1 MNKMDGAV
9 KEIYH
14 MDELS
19 AKNTWLNQLHPL
31 IKLLVTFL
39 FIMIT
44 VSFSRYQLSRVLL
57 LSVYPIVLFIIGDI
71 SFSDSLRR
79 LRIVLPLVCLAGIVN
94 PFFDRQPIA
103 SIRGFVITAGMLS
116 MITLILKGVLCVL
129 SSYLLIASTSIESIC
144 YALRL
149 LHIPAILVTQI
160 LLTYRYIS
168 LLLTEAGKMM
178 DAYSLR
184 APGQR
189 GIHIK
194 AWGSLVGG
202 LLLRSMDR
210 ASALYESMV
219 MRGYTGEFYYGQKK
233 RFRTQDIIYLL
244 LWTAVF
250 AAIKHC

>member
-19 AKNTWLNQLHPL
+19 AQNTWLNQLHPL

-44 VSFSRYQLSRVLL
+44 VSCSRYQLSRVLL
-57 LSVYPIVLFIIGDI
+57 LSVYPVVLFIIGDI
-71 SFSDSLRR
+71 SFADSLRR

-219 MRGYTGEFYYGQKK
+219 MRGYAGEFYYGQKK
-233 RFRTQDIIYLL
+233 RLRTQDMIYLL
-244 LWTAVF
+244 LWIVVF
-250 AAIKHC
+250 AAIKYC

>member
-71 SFSDSLRR
+71 SFADSLRR

-160 LLTYRYIS
+160 LLTYRYI
-168 LLLTEAGKMM
+168 
-178 DAYSLR
+178 
-184 APGQR
+184 
-189 GIHIK
+189 
-194 AWGSLVGG
+194 
-202 LLLRSMDR
+202 
-210 ASALYESMV
+210 
-219 MRGYTGEFYYGQKK
+219 
-233 RFRTQDIIYLL
+233 
-244 LWTAVF
+244 
-250 AAIKHC
+250 

>member
-1 MNKMDGAV
+1 MNNMDGAV

-19 AKNTWLNQLHPL
+19 AQNTWLNQLHPL

-44 VSFSRYQLSRVLL
+44 VSCSRYQLSRVLL

-71 SFSDSLRR
+71 SFADSLRR

-129 SSYLLIASTSIESIC
+129 SSYLLIASTSLESIC
-144 YALRL
+144 YALRM
-149 LHIPAILVTQI
+149 LHIPTILVTQL

-168 LLLTEAGKMM
+168 LLLTEAEKIME
-178 DAYSLR
+178 AYSLR

-233 RFRTQDIIYLL
+233 RLRTKDIIYLL